1 MTTTNQWARIKK
13 LSLLRAEAE
22 RQGCTFHGTKAG
34 YLIRRNGRIIHQA
47 FSLERIEKIIKAGL

>member
-1 MTTTNQWARIKK
+1 MTTTEQWARIKK
-13 LSLLRAEAE
+13 LSLVKAEVE

-47 FSLERIEKIIKAGL
+47 FSLNKIEQIIKAGL